1 MISDKMF
8 RFDFSHQN
16 KISDLELVNIT
27 NFVNEKINQ
36 SIDIIEKREEDYQ
49 IAIKN
54 GAIGLFTEKYEDK
67 VRTIKFNDSYEL
79 CGGNYVKKL

>member
-54 GAIGLFTEKYEDK
+54 GAIGPIYRK
-67 VRTIKFNDSYEL
+67 V
-79 CGGNYVKKL
+79 